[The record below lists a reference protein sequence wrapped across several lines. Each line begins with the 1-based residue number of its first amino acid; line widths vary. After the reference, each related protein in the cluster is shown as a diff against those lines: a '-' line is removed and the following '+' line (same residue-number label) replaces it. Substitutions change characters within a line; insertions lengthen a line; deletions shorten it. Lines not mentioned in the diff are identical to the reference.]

1 MEESW
6 RRWSDVSQD
15 DPDNEFTDASPVASI
30 RRIRDT
36 DLEIIATRAGTIAG
50 RVVAVLRRM
59 RGMLAEHERGDLAAS
74 ARDRAQE
81 WRRAAQERAENLRG
95 EARSRYQEARRRAE
109 QIGRE
114 YPLQT
119 LLAMAAAGFL
129 IGAAVRRRRAHHA
142 G

>member
-6 RRWSDVSQD
+6 RRWSDASQD
-15 DPDNEFTDASPVASI
+15 DPDNEFTDASPVVSI

-36 DLEIIATRAGTIAG
+36 DLEIIAARAGNVAG
-50 RVVAVLRRM
+50 RVVAVLRRV
-59 RGMLAEHERGDLAAS
+59 RRMLAEPERHDLAES
-74 ARDRAQE
+74 AMDRAEE
-81 WRRAAQERAENLRG
+81 WRRAAREKAENLRWQ
-95 EARSRYQEARRRAE
+95 ARGRFQQARQRAE
-109 QIGRE
+109 QIGRD

-129 IGAAVRRRRAHHA
+129 IGAAVRRRGAHHA